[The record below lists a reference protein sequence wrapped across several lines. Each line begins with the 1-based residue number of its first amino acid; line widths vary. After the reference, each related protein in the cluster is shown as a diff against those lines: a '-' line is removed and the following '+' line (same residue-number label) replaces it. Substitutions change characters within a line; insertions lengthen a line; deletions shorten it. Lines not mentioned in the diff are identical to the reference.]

1 MMETHLIMEVYMKQ
15 NKLLKLKLFTQKV
28 NCFMGVH
35 RFERVEEYS
44 SMVKRNSSLVSFKHV
59 CSTCGCTQ
67 DVVESYSKWAGIQ
80 QEITDVGYIGDY
92 HYSKLLRTALVKFN
106 AMVGGVL

>member
-1 MMETHLIMEVYMKQ
+1 MKQ

-67 DVVESYSKWAGIQ
+67 DVTESYTRWDGLQ
-80 QEITDVGYIGDY
+80 QEINKVWYIGDY
-92 HYSKLLRTALVKFN
+92 NWRKVLKMALVKLNGMF
-106 AMVGGVL
+106 GGVL